1 MPVNQQ
7 IIKESSSDQ
16 ALLEQGFVV
25 IPFLNATEIEGLT
38 AFFYANHETIPKG
51 LYATAHVQ
59 DLAFRNEMN
68 NKIKEVFE
76 RANVASFINAQTL
89 GGTFMVKTPGKE
101 GKLHPHQDW
110 NIVDEEEWR
119 SFNVWVPLVDVDESN
134 GTIQVQEGSH
144 LIGKT
149 YRGIN
154 IPPQWGQ
161 LKDGEWEAMTSIKM
175 KAGEA
180 LVYDHR
186 LLHASK
192 ENLSEDLRLVVV
204 YGIIPEGAEMR
215 YYYQEGN
222 TIGEYSCSPEFFMN
236 GNPAAG
242 PQGLIKIKDI
252 TMPTIKSNEEPL
264 KTKNKSIFEKIKS
277 WIN

>member
-1 MPVNQQ
+1 MPINQQ
-7 IIKESSSDQ
+7 IIKDSSSDQ

-25 IPFLNATEIEGLT
+25 IPFLNETEIEALT
-38 AFFYANHETIPKG
+38 AFFYSQHEAIPKG

-59 DLAFRNEMN
+59 DIAFRNKMN
-68 NKIKEVFE
+68 DKIKAIFE
-76 RANVASFINAQTL
+76 RANAVSFVNTQTL

-119 SFNVWVPLVDVDESN
+119 SFNVWVPLVDVDEKN
-134 GTIQVQEGSH
+134 GTIQVLEKSH
-144 LIGKT
+144 LEAKT

-154 IPPQWGQ
+154 IPPQFPD
-161 LKDGEWEAMTSIKM
+161 LSEASWAKMKSLKM

-186 LLHASK
+186 LLHASQ
-192 ENLSEDLRLVVV
+192 ENLSDVNRLVVV
-204 YGIIPEGAEMR
+204 YGIIPSGAEMR
-215 YYYQEGN
+215 YYYQEGE
-222 TIGEYSCSPEFFMN
+222 TIGEYKCSPEFFMN

-242 PQGLIKIKDI
+242 PKSLEKIRNI
-252 TMPTIKSNEEPL
+252 TQNHANTKNAPT
-264 KTKNKSIFEKIKS
+264 KTKNKTIFEKIKS
-277 WIN
+277 WLN